1 MKRKIFEGKCP
12 WNDQKM
18 VIYIN
23 EEKWQELIFQFGLTT
38 DLKLIAKKWW
48 QNRDYLDYFL
58 RRFLKINTKIRLA
71 LAEYY
76 WAEHLIILYPEII
89 IFVLEVKNKEDM
101 EGMLV
106 LRLAHEFKHA
116 IDREKLKQALADAK
130 TIRSKEEKN
139 LFLKAAKV
147 VFEKR
152 AREFADEFGGL
163 FVDAIEVEIA

>member
-1 MKRKIFEGKCP
+1 
-12 WNDQKM
+12 
-18 VIYIN
+18 
-23 EEKWQELIFQFGLTT
+23 
-38 DLKLIAKKWW
+38 
-48 QNRDYLDYFL
+48 
-58 RRFLKINTKIRLA
+58 
-71 LAEYY
+71 
-76 WAEHLIILYPEII
+76 
-89 IFVLEVKNKEDM
+89 M